1 MIDHLIILQCPG
13 LTCLSNTACPL
24 CGAVLSDVLWQDG
37 VTFTMAKTRGDQPA
51 AAASPSPGSLSGQA
65 NGGESYASVDEST
78 PLKEEGES
86 GAAGEGA
93 SGGGGKED
101 SSEEEDIVE

>member
-1 MIDHLIILQCPG
+1 M
-13 LTCLSNTACPL
+13 TRLSNRFRCDAC
-24 CGAVLSDVLWQDG
+24 AVLRCDLNVLWQDG
-37 VTFTMAKTRGDQPA
+37 VTFTMAKARGDQPA
-51 AAASPSPGSLSGQA
+51 AASPSSPGSLSGQA
-65 NGGESYASVDEST
+65 KGGGSYESVDEST
-78 PLKEEGES
+78 PLAKEEGGS

>member
-1 MIDHLIILQCPG
+1 M
-13 LTCLSNTACPL
+13 
-24 CGAVLSDVLWQDG
+24 LWQDG
-37 VTFTMAKTRGDQPA
+37 VTFTMAKARGDQPA
-51 AAASPSPGSLSGQA
+51 AASPSSPGSLSGQA
-65 NGGESYASVDEST
+65 KGGGSYAGVDEST

-93 SGGGGKED
+93 SGGGGGKEG

>member
-1 MIDHLIILQCPG
+1 M
-13 LTCLSNTACPL
+13 
-24 CGAVLSDVLWQDG
+24 LWQDG
-37 VTFTMAKTRGDQPA
+37 VTFTMAKARGDQPA

-65 NGGESYASVDEST
+65 KGGGSYESVDEST
-78 PLKEEGES
+78 PLAKEEGGS